1 MRKREGGARKKYS
14 LYVMLAKRTL
24 HPALSFWNHTPD
36 NAPQTPPDSSENDT
50 DDDDYDDISMN
61 SSQPSSR
68 PISVAIPGGNQ
79 PPRPTL
85 DEVLANTATPPYT
98 LSAFMAYLSQ
108 NHCLETLEFT
118 LDANRYRDTYNTA
131 CRKLR
136 ESPLTS
142 DSPENEHLRMLWER
156 LISAYVVPGAVREVN
171 LTSQVRDTLLNCR
184 YSTVPPLP
192 QNLDSAVKR
201 IHDLMDESIFIPFLN
216 TFSSST
222 SVQHS
227 HSTSPHD
234 ELDENLAMSNAGL
247 EDSAQ
252 RHPSRRRRAS
262 PQQSRA
268 DFSSY
273 RQQAL
278 GYSTRAGKTNQG
290 SQRASGHGSTISGDS
305 GSASLTDD
313 TGSGVSSPELGEP
326 MTPPTTPPSTDMY
339 PHAPVSQ
346 SQGQSPK
353 PRSDNAW
360 RKMGMKLGWKKKSGG
375 GSGTTSQAS
384 SSSGSRDRESRKPS
398 AEEDPSFFP
407 STSG

>member
-1 MRKREGGARKKYS
+1 MRKRDGGPRKKYS
-14 LYVMLAKRTL
+14 LCVMLAKRTL
-24 HPALSFWNHTPD
+24 HPALSFWNTSPNTLDQHPPTPS
-36 NAPQTPPDSSENDT
+36 DSDT
-50 DDDDYDDISMN
+50 DDDDDVSMN

-68 PISVAIPGGNQ
+68 PISVSIPGGHH

-136 ESPLTS
+136 ESPLVT
-142 DSPENEHLRMLWER
+142 DGPESEHLRMLWER
-156 LISAYVVPGAVREVN
+156 LIAAYVVPGAVREIN
-171 LTSQVRDTLLNCR
+171 LTSQVRDGLLNCR
-184 YSTVPPLP
+184 YSSVPPLP
-192 QNLDSAVKR
+192 QTLDSAVKR

-222 SVQHS
+222 SLQHS
-227 HSTSPHD
+227 LSTSPYD
-234 ELDENLAMSNAGL
+234 EIEESLAMTNASL
-247 EDSAQ
+247 EDTAVRQ
-252 RHPSRRRRAS
+252 PSRRKKAS

-268 DFSSY
+268 DFSSH

-278 GYSTRAGKTNQG
+278 GYPSRTASANVSAAAART
-290 SQRASGHGSTISGDS
+290 SHRASGVGSVTSGDS
-305 GSASLTDD
+305 ASASLTDD
-313 TGSGVSSPELGEP
+313 SASGLSSPEMGEP

-339 PHAPVSQ
+339 LPQ
-346 SQGQSPK
+346 GGMGQGQSPK

-375 GSGTTSQAS
+375 GSATSQS
-384 SSSGSRDRESRKPS
+384 SSSGSRESRHPS
-398 AEEDPSFFP
+398 IEDE
-407 STSG
+407 

>member
-1 MRKREGGARKKYS
+1 
-14 LYVMLAKRTL
+14 MLAKRTIT
-24 HPALSFWNHTPD
+24 PALSFWNPTPD
-36 NAPQTPPDSSENDT
+36 ATPQSSPIASDSDT
-50 DDDDYDDISMN
+50 DDGDDDDISMN
-61 SSQPSSR
+61 SSQASSR
-68 PISVAIPGGNQ
+68 PVSVSLPGGHH

-136 ESPLTS
+136 ESPLVS
-142 DSPENEHLRMLWER
+142 ESPENDHLRMLWER
-156 LISAYVVPGAVREVN
+156 LMSAYVVPGAVREVN
-171 LTSQVRDTLLNCR
+171 LSSQVRDALLSYH
-184 YSTVPPLP
+184 YSSVPPRP
-192 QNLDSAVKR
+192 QTLESAVKR

-222 SVQHS
+222 SLQHS
-227 HSTSPHD
+227 QSTSPYD
-234 ELDENLAMSNAGL
+234 EVEESMAMSNSSI
-247 EDSAQ
+247 EDSSTA

-278 GYSTRAGKTNQG
+278 GYSNRNANVAAPTNKA
-290 SQRASGHGSTISGDS
+290 SHRVSGHGSMVSGDS
-305 GSASLTDD
+305 GSTSLTDD
-313 TGSGVSSPELGEP
+313 SGSGLSSPDMGEP

-339 PHAPVSQ
+339 PPQ
-346 SQGQSPK
+346 GGMGQGQHSPR

-360 RKMGMKLGWKKKSGG
+360 RKMSMKLGWKKKSGG
-375 GSGTTSQAS
+375 GSATASQTS
-384 SSSGSRDRESRKPS
+384 SSSRDSRHPS
-398 AEEDPSFFP
+398 IEDD
-407 STSG
+407 

>member
-1 MRKREGGARKKYS
+1 MRKREGGPRKKYS

-36 NAPQTPPDSSENDT
+36 NAPQTPPASSDSDT
-50 DDDDYDDISMN
+50 DDEDDDISMAG
-61 SSQPSSR
+61 SQPPSR
-68 PISVAIPGGNQ
+68 PVSVAVLGGNHS
-79 PPRPTL
+79 PRPTL
-85 DEVLANTATPPYT
+85 DEVLANTANPPYT

-136 ESPLTS
+136 ESPLVS
-142 DSPENEHLRMLWER
+142 DGPENEHLRMLWER

-171 LTSQVRDTLLNCR
+171 LTSQVRDALVNCR
-184 YSTVPPLP
+184 YSTVPPPP
-192 QNLDSAVKR
+192 QTLDSAVKR

-222 SVQHS
+222 SLQPS
-227 HSTSPHD
+227 QSTSPQD
-234 ELDENLAMSNAGL
+234 ELDENLTMPNSGL
-247 EDSAQ
+247 EDSATRQ
-252 RHPSRRRRAS
+252 QSRRRRAS

-273 RQQAL
+273 RHQAL
-278 GYSTRAGKTNQG
+278 GYSVSARSGNIGGKTSQG
-290 SQRASGHGSTISGDS
+290 YRASGQGSTISGDS
-305 GSASLTDD
+305 GSLTDD
-313 TGSGVSSPELGEP
+313 SGSAVSSPELGEP

-339 PHAPVSQ
+339 PHAPVNQ
-346 SQGQSPK
+346 SQVHK
-353 PRSDNAW
+353 PRSDNTW

-375 GSGTTSQAS
+375 GSTPPTSQAS
-384 SSSGSRDRESRKPS
+384 SSGSRESRN
-398 AEEDPSFFP
+398 P
-407 STSG
+407 STEDD